1 MDGAGLNR
9 GEGLRGMAPSR
20 TQGLFPD
27 AIQAFVPRV
36 LDEVE
41 RLEWLRLWRT
51 QNVGPVTFRKLLQR
65 FEGPGPALEQLAALG
80 GGFGVCASDIPSPR
94 AMKEEYAAYEDHGAV
109 LIGWCEP
116 AYPPLLRLCPD
127 APPFVVVKGE
137 LGCLS
142 KPLFAIVGARN
153 ASMAGKKIT
162 ATFAQALGEV
172 GWVVVSG
179 LARGIDITA
188 HQASLETGTV
198 AVLPGG
204 IDHIYPPEHGQIAKA
219 LARTGALVTEMAP
232 GTPASARLFARRNRL
247 IAGLVRGVL
256 VVEAA
261 PRSGTLLTAQYAAE
275 QGRDVF
281 VVPGHPLDPRSRG
294 GNGLIREGATLVQT
308 PEEVIEFYGS
318 CFQPMSSLPMSSPSR
333 ASLTPPLALSQ
344 TRSSPR
350 VSPHQA
356 LAKASDLRTVDAKNY
371 PPQLVDNI
379 LAALSLVPVQVDE
392 LAIQLGM
399 PSSLVRGALVEIE
412 IAGYLDRQ
420 PGDCV
425 CLLPR
430 ARDV

>member
-1 MDGAGLNR
+1 V
-9 GEGLRGMAPSR
+9 
-20 TQGLFPD
+20 LFPD
-27 AIQAFVPRV
+27 SPHPFVPCV
-36 LDEVE
+36 LDETE
-41 RLEWLRLWRT
+41 RLAWLRLWRT
-51 QNVGPVTFRKLLQR
+51 KNVGPVTFRKVLQR
-65 FEGPGPALEQLAALG
+65 FQGAGSALDQLATSG
-80 GGFGVCASDIPSPR
+80 GGFGVCASDIPSR
-94 AMKEEYAAYEDHGAV
+94 WAVEEEYAAYDDHGAV
-109 LIGWCEP
+109 LVGWCEP
-116 AYPPLLRLCPD
+116 AYPPLLRACPD

-137 LGCLS
+137 LGCLT

-162 ATFAQALGEV
+162 TDFAKALGAA
-172 GWVVVSG
+172 GWIIVSG
-179 LARGIDITA
+179 LARGIDVAA

-204 IDHIYPPEHGQIAKA
+204 IDHIYPPEHGQIAKV

-261 PRSGTLLTAQYAAE
+261 SRSGTLLTAQYAAE

-281 VVPGHPLDPRSRG
+281 VVPGHPLDPRSWG

-308 PEEVIEFYGS
+308 PEEVMEFYGS
-318 CFQPMSSLPMSSPSR
+318 FSPPLSS
-333 ASLTPPLALSQ
+333 PPLASH
-344 TRSSPR
+344 PR

-356 LAKASDLRTVDAKNY
+356 IAQAIDLGAVDAKNC
-371 PPQLVDNI
+371 PPQLVDKI
-379 LAALSLVPVQVDE
+379 LSALSVVPVQVDE
-392 LAIQLGM
+392 LALQLGIEA
-399 PSSLVRGALVEIE
+399 SALRGALVEIE

-430 ARDV
+430 ARDL